1 MFKRIALIALSLVVA
16 VGGYGIAGAAPKKK
30 PKPYKS
36 EVGTTGIPHPIV
48 YGSTGSVNAITAK
61 EFEAQCATPA
71 SNGLD
76 GYVFEVP
83 KEYQNRVATVY
94 ATAESSATGVYDLD
108 MYVYDKNCVNTLA
121 INAVGTDEVGVFGKG
136 TAWIFVHNYQ
146 GEPGVGAFIEIK
158 P

>member
-1 MFKRIALIALSLVVA
+1 MFKRVVLAGLTLAVA
-16 VGGYGIAGAAPKKK
+16 VGSLGVATAAPKK

-36 EVGTTGIPHPIV
+36 EVVSLGIAHPV
-48 YGSTGSVNAITAK
+48 VHGSTGSVNSVTAK
-61 EFEAQCATPA
+61 EFEAQCGAPA
-71 SNGLD
+71 SNGVD

-94 ATAESSATGVYDLD
+94 ATAEGSPTGVYDLD

-121 INAVGTDEVGVFGKG
+121 INAAGTDEVGMFGKG

-146 GEPGVGAFIEIK
+146 GEPGTPAFIEIK